1 MSGIDIRKL
10 PKPRLLDIQ
19 SLEDTRA
26 DMLREIAEVLPE
38 DYVFSRSDVWY
49 RAMTK
54 LAAREIRVFSK
65 VEASILQCFLP
76 YADGPNLEIAATNLR
91 TAKLPGESDEALRER
106 ALFADDV
113 PTTGGANRAY
123 RYWARSVA
131 GVEDVLVYTDFENAP
146 GRVFVTVYLRDQRE
160 KKEGEIKPVV
170 EAVKAVLSADDI
182 RPTTDFVITAAAK
195 IKEFTLKAEIFTLQ
209 GASPV
214 LIKEAAEKSFFE
226 FLRRNQRVGRNLT
239 LAGFIGSLMVGDAL
253 DVTVAGENIGPRGVE
268 VSPTEIALLKYKDPR
283 QRIYDLE
290 ITVSPSKDENIDRG
304 IR

>member
-10 PKPRLLDIQ
+10 PKPKLLDIQ
-19 SLEDTRA
+19 SLEKTR
-26 DMLREIAEVLPE
+26 DEMLREIAEVLPE
-38 DYVFSRSDVWY
+38 DYVLSRSDVWY

-65 VEASILQCFLP
+65 IEASILQCFLP
-76 YADGPNLEIAATNLR
+76 YADGPNLEIAAANLR
-91 TAKLPGESDEALRER
+91 TEKLPGESDEALRER

-123 RYWARSVA
+123 RYWARSVP
-131 GVEDVLVYTDFENAP
+131 GVEDVLVYTDFEGAP

-160 KKEGEIKPVV
+160 KKSEEIAPIVA
-170 EAVKAVLSADDI
+170 AVQAALSADDI
-182 RPTTDFVITAAAK
+182 RPTTDFVITAAAT

-209 GASPV
+209 GSSPA
-214 LIKEAAEKSFFE
+214 LIREEAEKSFFE

-239 LAGFIGSLMVGDAL
+239 LAGFIGALMVGDAL
-253 DVTVAGENIGPRGVE
+253 DVTIQGENIGPRGVE

-283 QRIYDLE
+283 QKIFDLE
-290 ITVSPSKDENIDRG
+290 IKVTPSKDENIDRG